1 MRILWFTNTPCGAL
15 KTLTGQNLMG
25 GGWLSALAD
34 HLKNIEGI
42 DLHIA
47 FYWGKQIPHFTID
60 GITYHPVLRE
70 GDDSRLGRYVIR
82 LKSQFAYG
90 GSEKQVQRL
99 LDVVNALEPDIIH
112 IHGSEENFGLIAQH
126 IDSDRIVLS
135 IQGLL
140 GPCFEKLY
148 SGYSKSSI
156 LRKEF
161 FLKKILFEGEN
172 ANCRRFKLRV
182 KDERI
187 MFQHIHNII
196 GRTDWDKNCSLALNP
211 SRHYYVVNELLRSEF
226 YRTEWLP
233 VINRKSYIIVTTVSN
248 GLYKGV
254 ETIYKTADIL
264 KRANFDFV
272 WKVIGVSSSDSIV
285 KLTEKILGF
294 GADGINIEFLG
305 RRDASGMIEELC
317 TSDIFVQVSHIE
329 NSPNSLC
336 EAMILGMPI
345 IASFA
350 GGTSSILSDKEDGI
364 LIQDGDPFCLAGTII
379 SSRSEYETMIKMGKN
394 ARNKALERHNHQNV
408 ANELLNVYNSVING

>member
-126 IDSDRIVLS
+126 IDPDRIVLS

-140 GPCFEKLY
+140 GPYFEKLY

-156 LRKEF
+156 LRKEWF
-161 FLKKILFEGEN
+161 
-172 ANCRRFKLRV
+172 
-182 KDERI
+182 
-187 MFQHIHNII
+187 
-196 GRTDWDKNCSLALNP
+196 T
-211 SRHYYVVNELLRSEF
+211 
-226 YRTEWLP
+226 
-233 VINRKSYIIVTTVSN
+233 VT
-248 GLYKGV
+248 
-254 ETIYKTADIL
+254 
-264 KRANFDFV
+264 
-272 WKVIGVSSSDSIV
+272 
-285 KLTEKILGF
+285 
-294 GADGINIEFLG
+294 
-305 RRDASGMIEELC
+305 
-317 TSDIFVQVSHIE
+317 
-329 NSPNSLC
+329 
-336 EAMILGMPI
+336 
-345 IASFA
+345 
-350 GGTSSILSDKEDGI
+350 
-364 LIQDGDPFCLAGTII
+364 
-379 SSRSEYETMIKMGKN
+379 
-394 ARNKALERHNHQNV
+394 
-408 ANELLNVYNSVING
+408 